1 MIFLNLNFYTT
12 SDAPNVLTKTLTA
25 VKAITGAICKE
36 NCSILSP
43 VFIVAY
49 DANLLTVNYAYCA
62 EFSRYYFLTDITVM
76 TGGRL
81 QITGRVDVLGT
92 YGATLKTLTA
102 LMTRTEDE
110 PTEVVDNFLPLKRN
124 KITKV
129 YEFTGGDFNI
139 DVATNTSY
147 NFVLNIMGGGTV
159 QRDVATSQH
168 DNAEGDNENVRS
180 E

>member
-1 MIFLNLNFYTT
+1 MNLNFYTT

-25 VKAITGAICKE
+25 VKAITGAVCKE
-36 NCSILSP
+36 NCSVISP

-49 DANLLTVNYAYCA
+49 DANLLTANYAYCT
-62 EFSRYYFLTDITVM
+62 EFSRYYFITDITVM

-81 QITGRVDVLGT
+81 QISCRVDVLGT

-102 LMTRTEDE
+102 LMTRTESE
-110 PTEVVDNFLPLKRN
+110 PSEVVDNYLPLKRN

-139 DVATNTSY
+139 DTATNNDY
-147 NFVLNIMGGGTV
+147 NFVLNIMGGGT
-159 QRDVATSQH
+159 
-168 DNAEGDNENVRS
+168 DNE
-180 E
+180 